1 MNNNIIGYDA
11 QTGQPIYANQ
21 NNNTIPTDNKNLNN
35 SKNGSKLNIILYIMI
50 SILVLL
56 IVSIGIVVVSKNN
69 SGTTRT
75 FMIYMVGSDLESKG
89 SMGTYELDGI
99 DPALVDL
106 QNVNVVLIAGG
117 SSTWGNDYI
126 DEDETSIYQLT
137 QNGFEKVKQQK
148 IKNMGDYSTLSDF
161 INFVT
166 KNYITDEYEL
176 LFWNH
181 GGAIMGSEYDEL
193 SNNDNLSLQ
202 EIKTALTKTGFN
214 KNNKIET
221 VIFSTCLNGTIENAN
236 VFKDYANYFV
246 ASEEISMSV
255 KDTSDFSFI
264 NYVTPKTGSIEI
276 GRSFIEKYKEK
287 MNYLK
292 EVYQIYNEDYNIYST
307 YSIIDLNNLDDLNK
321 SVDDFFVEIDVL
333 KNYNKI
339 ARVRSNL
346 YQYAYKQAGE
356 PSYDTVDLYNL
367 INDLKEL
374 SPKKANKVLEEL
386 ENTIK
391 YNYSTDS
398 SSRGISIYFPY
409 NASTQVQNMFLNMYN
424 EISPIRNYNKFID
437 DFSSFKLTNSSNRL
451 SFVQNKSNVKIEG
464 NESDFELELTNE
476 QVENYAKANYLVFRD
491 NKDGTYLP
499 VYRGTEVNLSGNKL
513 YAKIKDRQ
521 LKIGDDEYQRIITLI
536 EDEANDNYIKYSTY
550 GILNDFSSNEIYE
563 WKNDSVKISI
573 ILDKKTNKIQLTDAL
588 LMSKNSLPSK
598 ISVNLKD
605 YQTLEL
611 GSSSYKIMDENNQFN
626 ENWDDTSNRIFE
638 GIEIDLSEDY
648 KIELED
654 YSDGYEYYCIFKIY
668 DVNNNSY
675 YSPLVKM
682 K

>member
-21 NNNTIPTDNKNLNN
+21 NNNTISTDNKNLNN

-56 IVSIGIVVVSKNN
+56 IVAIGIVVVSKNN
-69 SGTTRT
+69 GTTRT
-75 FMIYMVGSDLESKG
+75 FMIYMVGSDLESKS

-99 DPALVDL
+99 DPTLVDL
-106 QNVNVVLIAGG
+106 KNINVVLIAGG

-137 QNGFEKVKQQK
+137 KNGFEKVKQQK

-181 GGAIMGSEYDEL
+181 GGAIMGSEFDEL
-193 SNNDNLSLQ
+193 SDNDNLSLQ
-202 EIKTALTKTGFN
+202 EIQKALTKTQFN

-264 NYVTPKTGSIEI
+264 NYVTPKTESLAI

-292 EVYQIYNEDYNIYST
+292 DAYQIYNKDYNIYST
-307 YSIIDLNNLDDLNK
+307 YSIVDLNNLDDLNK
-321 SVDDFFVEIDVL
+321 SVDDFFAEIDVL

-386 ENTIK
+386 ENTII

-398 SSRGISIYFPY
+398 SSRGMSIYFPY

-451 SFVQNKSNVKIEG
+451 SFKNNSSNVNREE
-464 NESDFELELTNE
+464 NNTDFELELTDE

-491 NKDGTYLP
+491 NKNGTYQP
-499 VYRGTEVNLSGNKL
+499 IYKGNEVTLEGNKIR
-513 YAKIKDRQ
+513 AKFKDRQ
-521 LKIGDDEYQRIITLI
+521 LKIVSNENNYEGVFTLF
-536 EDEANDNYIKYSTY
+536 EEENTDGYIKYSTIVTLEDI
-550 GILNDFSSNEIYE
+550 GSDDIGKWRFDVATVSLM
-563 WKNDSVKISI
+563 
-573 ILDKKTNKIQLTDAL
+573 LDKQKNKVSISGVL
-588 LMSKNSLPSK
+588 LSNKEDLPSK
-598 ISVNLKD
+598 VMVDLKD
-605 YQTLEL
+605 YTHIIF
-611 GSSSYKIMDENNQFN
+611 SSTSYKILDENGNYT
-626 ENWDDTSNRIFE
+626 EDWDNNGTSE
-638 GIEIDLSEDY
+638 GHEFRTDEDY
-648 KIELED
+648 EFKINDFADD
-654 YSDGYEYYCIFKIY
+654 YDYYCVFRIY
-668 DVNNNSY
+668 DVNNNYY
-675 YSPLVKM
+675 YSNLVKM

>member
-21 NNNTIPTDNKNLNN
+21 NNNTISTDNKNLNN
-35 SKNGSKLNIILYIMI
+35 SKNGSKLNVILYIMI

-56 IVSIGIVVVSKNN
+56 IIAIGIVVVSKNN
-69 SGTTRT
+69 GTTRT
-75 FMIYMVGSDLESKG
+75 FMIYMVGSDLESKS

-99 DPALVDL
+99 DPTLVDL
-106 QNVNVVLIAGG
+106 KNINVVLIAGG

-181 GGAIMGSEYDEL
+181 GGAIMGSEFDEL
-193 SNNDNLSLQ
+193 SDNDNLSLQ
-202 EIKTALTKTGFN
+202 EIQKALTKTQFN

-264 NYVTPKTGSIEI
+264 NYVTPKTESLAI

-292 EVYQIYNEDYNIYST
+292 DAYQIYNKDYNIYST
-307 YSIIDLNNLDDLNK
+307 YSIVDLNNLDDLNK
-321 SVDDFFVEIDVL
+321 SVDDFFAEIDVL

-386 ENTIK
+386 ENTII

-398 SSRGISIYFPY
+398 SSRGMSIYFPY

-451 SFVQNKSNVKIEG
+451 SFKNNSSNVNREE
-464 NESDFELELTNE
+464 NNTDFELELTDE

-491 NKDGTYLP
+491 NKNGTYQP
-499 VYRGTEVNLSGNKL
+499 IYKGNEVTLEGNKIR
-513 YAKIKDRQ
+513 AKFKDRQ
-521 LKIGDDEYQRIITLI
+521 LKIVSNENNYEGVFTLF
-536 EDEANDNYIKYSTY
+536 EEENTDGYIKYSTIVTLEDI
-550 GILNDFSSNEIYE
+550 GSDDIGKWRFDVATVSLM
-563 WKNDSVKISI
+563 
-573 ILDKKTNKIQLTDAL
+573 LDKQKNKVSISGVL
-588 LMSKNSLPSK
+588 LSNKEDLPSK
-598 ISVNLKD
+598 VMVDLKD
-605 YQTLEL
+605 YTHIIF
-611 GSSSYKIMDENNQFN
+611 SSTSYKILDENGNYT
-626 ENWDDTSNRIFE
+626 EDWDNNGTSE
-638 GIEIDLSEDY
+638 GHEFRTDEDY
-648 KIELED
+648 EFKINDFADD
-654 YSDGYEYYCIFKIY
+654 YDYYCVFRIY
-668 DVNNNSY
+668 DVNNNYY
-675 YSPLVKM
+675 YSNLVKM

>member
-35 SKNGSKLNIILYIMI
+35 SKNGSKLNVILYIML

-56 IVSIGIVVVSKNN
+56 IIAIGIVVVSKNN
-69 SGTTRT
+69 GTTRT
-75 FMIYMVGSDLESKG
+75 FMIYMVGSDLESKS

-99 DPALVDL
+99 DPTLVDL
-106 QNVNVVLIAGG
+106 KNINVVLIAGG

-137 QNGFEKVKQQK
+137 KNGFEKVKQQK

-181 GGAIMGSEYDEL
+181 GGAIMGSEFDEL
-193 SNNDNLSLQ
+193 SDNDNLSLQ
-202 EIKTALTKTGFN
+202 EIQKALTKTQFN

-264 NYVTPKTGSIEI
+264 NYVTPKTESLAI

-292 EVYQIYNEDYNIYST
+292 DAYQIYNKDYNIYST
-307 YSIIDLNNLDDLNK
+307 YSIVDLNNLDDLNK
-321 SVDDFFVEIDVL
+321 SVDDFFAEIDVL

-386 ENTIK
+386 ENTII

-398 SSRGISIYFPY
+398 SSRGMSIYFPY

-451 SFVQNKSNVKIEG
+451 SFKNNSSNVNREE
-464 NESDFELELTNE
+464 NNTDFELELTDE

-491 NKDGTYLP
+491 NKNGTYQP
-499 VYRGTEVNLSGNKL
+499 IYKGNEVTLEGNKIR
-513 YAKIKDRQ
+513 AKFKDRQ
-521 LKIGDDEYQRIITLI
+521 LKIVSNENNYEGVFTLF
-536 EDEANDNYIKYSTY
+536 EEENTDGYIKYSTIVTLEDI
-550 GILNDFSSNEIYE
+550 GSDDIGKWRFDVATVSLM
-563 WKNDSVKISI
+563 
-573 ILDKKTNKIQLTDAL
+573 LDKQKNKVSISGVL
-588 LMSKNSLPSK
+588 LSNKEDLPSK
-598 ISVNLKD
+598 VMVELKD
-605 YQTLEL
+605 YTNIIF
-611 GSSSYKIMDENNQFN
+611 SSTSYKILDENGNYT
-626 ENWDDTSNRIFE
+626 EDWDNNGTSE
-638 GIEIDLSEDY
+638 GHEFRTDEDY
-648 KIELED
+648 EFKINDFADD
-654 YSDGYEYYCIFKIY
+654 YDYYCVFRIY
-668 DVNNNSY
+668 DVNNNYY
-675 YSPLVKM
+675 YSNLVKM

>member
-21 NNNTIPTDNKNLNN
+21 NNNTISTDNKNLNN

-56 IVSIGIVVVSKNN
+56 IVAIGIVVVSKNN
-69 SGTTRT
+69 GTTRT
-75 FMIYMVGSDLESKG
+75 FMIYMVGSDLESKS

-99 DPALVDL
+99 DPTLVDL
-106 QNVNVVLIAGG
+106 KNINVVLIAGG

-181 GGAIMGSEYDEL
+181 GGAIMGSEFDEL
-193 SNNDNLSLQ
+193 SDNDNLSLQ
-202 EIKTALTKTGFN
+202 EIQKALTKTQFN

-264 NYVTPKTGSIEI
+264 NYVTPKTESLAI

-292 EVYQIYNEDYNIYST
+292 DAYQIYNKDYNIYST
-307 YSIIDLNNLDDLNK
+307 YSIVDLNNLDDLNK
-321 SVDDFFVEIDVL
+321 SVDDFFAEIDVL

-386 ENTIK
+386 ENTII

-398 SSRGISIYFPY
+398 SSRGMSIYFPY

-451 SFVQNKSNVKIEG
+451 SFKNNSSNVNREE
-464 NESDFELELTNE
+464 NNTDFELELTDE

-491 NKDGTYLP
+491 NKNGTYQP
-499 VYRGTEVNLSGNKL
+499 IYKGNEVTLEGNKIR
-513 YAKIKDRQ
+513 AKFKDRQ
-521 LKIGDDEYQRIITLI
+521 LKIVSNENNYEGVFTLF
-536 EDEANDNYIKYSTY
+536 EEENTDGYIKYSTIVTLEDIGSDDIGKWRFDVATVSLMLDKQKNKVSISGVLLSNKEDLPSKVMVDLKDY
-550 GILNDFSSNEIYE
+550 THIIFSSTSYKILDENGNYTEDWDNNGTSEGHEFRTDEDYEFKINDFS
-563 WKNDSVKISI
+563 D
-573 ILDKKTNKIQLTDAL
+573 
-588 LMSKNSLPSK
+588 
-598 ISVNLKD
+598 D
-605 YQTLEL
+605 Y
-611 GSSSYKIMDENNQFN
+611 D
-626 ENWDDTSNRIFE
+626 
-638 GIEIDLSEDY
+638 
-648 KIELED
+648 
-654 YSDGYEYYCIFKIY
+654 YYCVFRIY
-668 DVNNNSY
+668 DVNNNYY
-675 YSPLVKM
+675 YSNLVKM